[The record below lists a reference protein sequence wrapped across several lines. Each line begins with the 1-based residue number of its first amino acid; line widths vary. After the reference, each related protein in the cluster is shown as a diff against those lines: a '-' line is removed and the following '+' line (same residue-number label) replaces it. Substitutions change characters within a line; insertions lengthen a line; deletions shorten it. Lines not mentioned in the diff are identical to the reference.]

1 MGWCDILL
9 SPTMK
14 WTRPH
19 DNFCSPSP
27 TLLTPSLSEILSNWT
42 KSNNQS
48 IIQSINQTI
57 DKSINHQSLD
67 FGASVLWL
75 LWGKT
80 IHVIVLKRWNNKI
93 RDVQWLIAQRL
104 RKEGN
109 LDYAWTY
116 LSTCMCIWGILTLW
130 WISCFGLLKKK
141 LFRNCEMIS

>member
-1 MGWCDILL
+1 MTWTIAEFGCLFFPCLLQLRNVFQSVHNVMKQVVDGVIWWGCCDNLL

-57 DKSINHQSLD
+57 DKSINHQSLY

-80 IHVIVLKRWNNKI
+80 IHVKVLKRWNKKNRGRSVINRAKI
-93 RDVQWLIAQRL
+93 AKRA
-104 RKEGN
+104 
-109 LDYAWTY
+109 
-116 LSTCMCIWGILTLW
+116 
-130 WISCFGLLKKK
+130 
-141 LFRNCEMIS
+141 